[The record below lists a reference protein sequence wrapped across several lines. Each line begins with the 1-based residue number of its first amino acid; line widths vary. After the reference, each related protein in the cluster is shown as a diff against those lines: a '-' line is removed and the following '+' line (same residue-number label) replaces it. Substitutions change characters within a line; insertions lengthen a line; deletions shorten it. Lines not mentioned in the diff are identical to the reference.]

1 MLKWRFMNT
10 GARDGAWNMAVDEV
24 LWRRVQ
30 EGRSPP
36 TVRLYAWAPATL
48 SVGYG
53 QSIERDIDP
62 RALERLGIPVVRRPT
77 GGRAVLHDR
86 EVTYSVVFPED
97 LWDRPMGETGEGA
110 KIVTGLAAPLPGTPD
125 TEQGPASAPILRDYA
140 FISLGLVAGL
150 RNLGL
155 AATLAPAA
163 FRPDPKDRSGAC
175 FSSTSAY
182 EVMVQGRKIVGS
194 AQRRGGGGVLQHG
207 SAPLDLE
214 IDKLCSLFRTSSDGA
229 RARLAANLR
238 KKTVSVTEALGGR
251 PVDYETACAA
261 FEAGFDEAFGGLD
274 RGGLTPKEEGAA
286 KTLAREKRMRPIP
299 VRPAG

>member
-24 LWRRVQ
+24 LWRRVR
-30 EGRSPP
+30 EKRSPP

-97 LWDRPMGETGEGA
+97 IWEL
-110 KIVTGLAAPLPGTPD
+110 
-125 TEQGPASAPILRDYA
+125 ASAPILRDYA
-140 FISLGLVAGL
+140 FISRGLVVGL

-182 EVMVQGRKIVGS
+182 EVMVRGRKIVGS

-207 SAPLDLE
+207 SAPLDLK
-214 IDKLCSLFRTSSDGA
+214 IDKLCALFRTSSEGA

-251 PVDYETACAA
+251 PVDYEAACAA
-261 FEAGFDEAFGGLD
+261 FEAGFDEAFGGLE
-274 RGGLTPKEEGAA
+274 RGGLTPGEEEET
-286 KTLAREKRMRPIP
+286 KILAREKRMRPVP
-299 VRPAG
+299 VRSAG

>member
-24 LWRRVQ
+24 LWRCVQ

-97 LWDRPMGETGEGA
+97 LWDRPMGETEGGGGGGDE
-110 KIVTGLAAPLPGTPD
+110 IITS
-125 TEQGPASAPILRDYA
+125 PAAPILRDYA

-214 IDKLCSLFRTSSDGA
+214 IDKLCSLFRTSSEGA

-251 PVDYETACAA
+251 PVDYETTCAA
-261 FEAGFDEAFGGLD
+261 FEAGFDEAFGGLN
-274 RGGLTPKEEGAA
+274 RGGLTPEEEGAA
-286 KTLAREKRMRPIP
+286 KTLAREKRMRPVP